1 MRVTISDVRK
11 TGHCV
16 LGIRGWFE
24 SHGLDFPDFMR
35 NGIEAEKL
43 LATNDGIA
51 RRVVSLVE
59 QREKGASGGR

>member
-1 MRVTISDVRK
+1 MRVTISDVRQ

-16 LGIRGWFE
+16 LGIRQWFDR
-24 SHGLDFPDFMR
+24 HGLDFADFMR
-35 NGIEAEKL
+35 NGIDAETL
-43 LATNDGIA
+43 LATKDGLA